1 MDMFQVT
8 GVTDQKTVANFVFG
22 LVNTEKEVG
31 YSILCE
37 HLEQLRRQ
45 LDILAPM
52 VDGSGHIA
60 VEIRVFDILDIINA
74 ISVWFSPS
82 VVDVWAD
89 VSIDVVHAE
98 LLPTIRKDATK
109 DVLQSPLLSVM
120 TTIGVLYRNEWNN
133 SFDSL
138 DEVMKA
144 IQTGQ
149 RVATGNGEIP
159 WSCELHQSRWL

>member
-1 MDMFQVT
+1 MWKTSPEVLGVGNMYKKKLTNRFNMDMFQVT

-37 HLEQLRRQ
+37 HLERLRRQ

-82 VVDVWAD
+82 VVDV
-89 VSIDVVHAE
+89 
-98 LLPTIRKDATK
+98 
-109 DVLQSPLLSVM
+109 
-120 TTIGVLYRNEWNN
+120 
-133 SFDSL
+133 
-138 DEVMKA
+138 
-144 IQTGQ
+144 
-149 RVATGNGEIP
+149 
-159 WSCELHQSRWL
+159 